1 MHASLAFDHAPLAFN
16 ILGNHILSS
25 DISNISSTDS
35 VRRKLSVMV
44 LGSLSKKSTKSYE
57 LEYMMLINDTSR
69 VSIQLLERERE

>member
-16 ILGNHILSS
+16 ILGNHILNSG
-25 DISNISSTDS
+25 ISNISSTDS